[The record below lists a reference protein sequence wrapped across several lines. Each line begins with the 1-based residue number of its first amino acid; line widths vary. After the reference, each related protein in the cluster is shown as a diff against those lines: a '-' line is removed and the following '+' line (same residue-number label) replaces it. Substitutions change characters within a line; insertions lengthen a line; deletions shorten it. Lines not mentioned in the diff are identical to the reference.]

1 MRYILELNEEQA
13 KVVSTACEVFAR
25 IKMGQFN
32 EIVWHCAE
40 KHCVDDPEE
49 VQRLWLKLRKHIYPE
64 LIEHAG
70 HSYGMGK
77 FRDADLAFDVHQ
89 VIRRHFGDPREPFSY
104 HELPRCYVESDRHSI
119 VLEDGCK
126 YCKED
131 REGYRTMLGAF
142 SITNP
147 FHGEAWYIETCNC
160 KPRKIRFC
168 PMCGRKLV
176 KEGRA

>member
-1 MRYILELNEEQA
+1 MKYILELNEEQA

-77 FRDADLAFDVHQ
+77 FRDADLAFDVNQ
-89 VIRRHFGDPREPFSY
+89 VIRRNFGDPRESFSY

-119 VLEDGCK
+119 VLEDG
-126 YCKED
+126 D
-131 REGYRTMLGAF
+131 AD
-142 SITNP
+142 
-147 FHGEAWYIETCNC
+147 IETLRNIMRSGT
-160 KPRKIRFC
+160 PIVSVSYD
-168 PMCGRKLV
+168 GRM
-176 KEGRA
+176 ENGNE

>member
-1 MRYILELNEEQA
+1 MKYILELNEEQA
-13 KVVSTACEVFAR
+13 EVVSTACEVFAR

-70 HSYGMGK
+70 HSYGMEK

-89 VIRRHFGDPREPFSY
+89 VIRRNFGDPREPFSY

-119 VLEDGCK
+119 VLEDG
-126 YCKED
+126 D
-131 REGYRTMLGAF
+131 AD
-142 SITNP
+142 
-147 FHGEAWYIETCNC
+147 IETLRNIMRSGT
-160 KPRKIRFC
+160 PIVSVSYD
-168 PMCGRKLV
+168 GRM
-176 KEGRA
+176 ENGNE